1 MDILADDELSLNQD
15 DPRYKPK
22 SQRNA
27 IADGGLGVVS
37 GIAMGTVETATS
49 VDAVLRGNKKAAA
62 LRAQN
67 LSIFKPDDLGT
78 AGEFTYALSR
88 DLTKFTWDIGLTA
101 PIGGAA
107 GSLAKSVAVRAAA
120 KEGLANTTVNVGKT
134 IAQTQNTVNAIA
146 PSAAFGFQSY
156 ESEKADLINKGISE
170 SEATNAAS
178 IKGVSDFGVNLIPAS
193 GIFKKL
199 APDLV
204 ATTATAT
211 LGGIAGDSLE
221 GNYLSNSQN
230 KKTAAYGE
238 QVQDN
243 ATSFESVAGN
253 SSIAIL
259 LNLWA
264 HKGRLQPD
272 QIKQIQQTDAATDAA
287 HVQANIEHAEK
298 SNIFEPE
305 SAKDA
310 NSHFYALDSS
320 MEQMFN
326 NEIVSLQNP
335 VTGKPKIVAT
345 TPKTTKSITPVTNTI
360 QPVNI
365 DASEFD
371 SIKYNDPRLDV
382 IADNKGVEMGMQW
395 ATPLIKAIR
404 KSGEKSN
411 NNAVSPKGARSV
423 MQFIPSTFNALK
435 NKYNKNWDINN
446 PSDMTEA
453 AYYLVGDISRE
464 YKTQDP
470 RVIAAHYNGGYK
482 QGRSVQKTGKA
493 THPETIGYVDRI
505 TKSLGEHNDVPVI
518 RGSDSEFP
526 EFEAD
531 YSRPPEYKLQADAE
545 AMAMPNVMHESLVDD
560 IDVRSDLESS
570 FKDLES
576 PMTQE
581 DLNYL
586 KDTAHYQPVDGNIN
600 RVAYVEPQIT
610 LSGKGVSNETRLAQ
624 LEESVEQLQSTSNPQ
639 QSTVGSVKQEAIN
652 NPDNA
657 IDQINGAIVASDVPT
672 ANIDNWQG
680 TRSNNYLKRS
690 MAQSDGSTLQQLY
703 NKKNNTTFERQINID
718 GTISPVRAVKD
729 GRDLFAVSKG
739 NNVLTKSQNDAAQAL
754 EREFWQ
760 PKTKQHDGVP
770 DLSKDSS
777 NEYGSFASTADGREA
792 LEIMESNPDM
802 QITYTRLDQ
811 DGNEEVITASAR
823 DLLDDIRDQEDL
835 AKEDISAVKALA
847 SCAMKFGSDA
857 A

>member
-1 MDILADDELSLNQD
+1 MNYIEVSMDILADDELSLNQD

-67 LSIFKPDDLGT
+67 LSIFKPDDLGV
-78 AGEFTYALSR
+78 AGEFTY
-88 DLTKFTWDIGLTA
+88 GLTRDFTKVGWNA
-101 PIGGAA
+101 LATIGTG
-107 GSLAKSVAVRAAA
+107 GIGSVAAQA
-120 KEGLANTTVNVGKT
+120 GL
-134 IAQTQNTVNAIA
+134 
-146 PSAAFGFQSY
+146 FGFQSY
-156 ESEKADLINKGISE
+156 ESEKSDLINMEADESTATKGAAIRGVTDA
-170 SEATNAAS
+170 ATFA
-178 IKGVSDFGVNLIPAS
+178 IPAH
-193 GIFKKL
+193 GVAKNVV
-199 APDLV
+199 ADAV
-204 ATTATAT
+204 ATTGLAIG
-211 LGGIAGDSLE
+211 GGIAGDYVE
-221 GNYLSNSQN
+221 GNYLKDNDV
-230 KKTAAYGE
+230 KKVAQYGE
-238 QVQDN
+238 GLQEN
-243 ATSFESVAGN
+243 AISPTT
-253 SSIAIL
+253 IAANGGMALL

-264 HKGRLQPD
+264 NKGKLRPEQAN
-272 QIKQIQQTDAATDAA
+272 QIKQTDAATDAA

-305 SAKDA
+305 NAKDA

-326 NEIVSLQNP
+326 NELVSLQNP
-335 VTGKPKIVAT
+335 VTGKPKTVVT
-345 TPKTTKSITPVTNTI
+345 TPKTTKPTTPVANTI
-360 QPVNI
+360 QTVNI
-365 DASEFD
+365 DASEFS

-382 IADNKGVEMGMQW
+382 VADNKGVEMGMQW

-411 NNAVSPKGARSV
+411 NNQVSPKGARSV

-453 AYYLVGDISRE
+453 AYYLVRDISKE

-482 QGRSVQKTGKA
+482 NGRSVQKTGQA
-493 THPETIGYVDRI
+493 VHAETIAYIDRI
-505 TKSLGEHNDVPVI
+505 TKSLGGEAPVI
-518 RGSDSEFP
+518 RGSESEFP

-531 YSRPPEYKLQADAE
+531 YSRPPEYKSQADAE

-570 FKDLES
+570 FKDLKS

-624 LEESVEQLQSTSNPQ
+624 LEESIEQLQSTSNPQ

-657 IDQINGAIVASDVPT
+657 IDQINGAIVASDAPT

-680 TRSNNYLKRS
+680 TRSDNYLKRS
-690 MAQSDGSTLQQLY
+690 MAQSDGSTLQQLH
-703 NKKNNTTFERQINID
+703 NKKNNTTFERQINSD

-739 NNVLTKSQNDAAQAL
+739 NNVLTKSQNDAVQAL

-823 DLLDDIRDQEDL
+823 DLLDDICDQEDL